1 MMEIIPCLVYSLLSV
16 FIQSIEIFLK
26 TGRELL
32 VYFMTDLRAWYTPLL
47 LSRNITNI
55 SKASVSGTILGAID
69 EVRVCKIALVAICS
83 TNDKDLEGSEAVR
96 P

>member
-1 MMEIIPCLVYSLLSV
+1 MMKIILSSVYFFPSG
-16 FIQSIEIFLK
+16 FIQSIEIVLK

-32 VYFMTDLRAWYTPLL
+32 VYFMTNLRAWYTPLL

-83 TNDKDLEGSEAVR
+83 TNDKDLEG
-96 P
+96 